1 MYRIGIGYDV
11 HPIARGNK
19 GLFLGGVRVSDEF
32 YLRGHSDGDVLSH
45 AIVDA
50 ILGAVKAGNIGLWFP
65 ENERNKGR
73 RSIEFLAEV
82 RTGLMDSWE
91 IVNIDSV
98 VVIEEVRLSELVGEI
113 EESIAQALKVSSEIM
128 SVKPK
133 SGNGSGA
140 GFVQSQAICLLRRVG
155 DINA

>member
-1 MYRIGIGYDV
+1 MYRTGIGYDV

>member
-1 MYRIGIGYDV
+1 MYRTGIGYDV

-32 YLRGHSDGDVLSH
+32 YLHGHSDGDVLSH

>member
-1 MYRIGIGYDV
+1 MYRAGIGYDV

-19 GLFLGGVRVSDEF
+19 GLFLGGVKVSDEF
-32 YLRGHSDGDVLSH
+32 YLHGHSDGDVLSH

-50 ILGAVKAGNIGLWFP
+50 ILGAAGAGNIGLWFP
-65 ENERNKGR
+65 ENEVNRSR

-82 RTGLMDSWE
+82 RTGLTDSWE

-98 VVIEEVRLSELVGEI
+98 VVIGEVRLSGRIAEI
-113 EESIAQALKVSSEIM
+113 EESIAQALKVSSEII

-133 SGNGSGA
+133 SGNGG
-140 GFVQSQAICLLRRVG
+140 GTQFVQSQAICLLRRVG
-155 DINA
+155 NVDA

>member
-1 MYRIGIGYDV
+1 
-11 HPIARGNK
+11 
-19 GLFLGGVRVSDEF
+19 
-32 YLRGHSDGDVLSH
+32 
-45 AIVDA
+45 
-50 ILGAVKAGNIGLWFP
+50 
-65 ENERNKGR
+65 
-73 RSIEFLAEV
+73 
-82 RTGLMDSWE
+82 MDSWE

-113 EESIAQALKVSSEIM
+113 EESIAQALKVSSEII

-140 GFVQSQAICLLRRVG
+140 RFVQSQAICLLRRVG

>member
-1 MYRIGIGYDV
+1 M
-11 HPIARGNK
+11 
-19 GLFLGGVRVSDEF
+19 VSDEF
-32 YLRGHSDGDVLSH
+32 YLHGHSDGDVLSH

-113 EESIAQALKVSSEIM
+113 EESIAQALKVSSEII

-140 GFVQSQAICLLRRVG
+140 RFVQSQAICLLRRVG